1 MTSHPPTH
9 THTSCPKLAV
19 DTHKNTSPPSKLT
32 PFSTKVTDLFQLLA
46 QKNCTTWLK
55 RHPQLTICTLPLAPP
70 SSCKTVKT
78 DTAGHSS
85 QHKSHTSFY
94 LENPTFTCQVGLA
107 SDWPPR
113 CQTQLDKPTP
123 PNTHTSCPKL
133 AVDTHKNTSP
143 PPKLT
148 LLFFFQQKSQ
158 TSFQRLTPQNCTTW
172 FRDTHN

>member
-1 MTSHPPTH
+1 MYKTNKSNIEKLIFKTTKWKSVSHKPFQTPLSLSHRH

-70 SSCKTVKT
+70 SSCKTVKP

-94 LENPTFTCQVGLA
+94 LGNPPFTCQVGLA

-113 CQTQLDKPTP
+113 CQTQLFV
-123 PNTHTSCPKL
+123 N
-133 AVDTHKNTSP
+133 
-143 PPKLT
+143 
-148 LLFFFQQKSQ
+148 FI
-158 TSFQRLTPQNCTTW
+158 
-172 FRDTHN
+172 